1 MKTIKFFVVLITLS
15 LFVSCGDSKG
25 NDGDVTLTASLYGTV
40 VDSRTGETIP
50 AAVVTIRSMV
60 SYSDFD
66 YAWGHTYSAVTGTDG
81 HYEIPNIDKSDISK
95 YGYYAIEKYFIEIT
109 ADGYYTHQSYKN
121 NCTRGSSHRNNDGA
135 QSCANELDSHGWNC
149 YTIVID
155 AGRSVQYDAALKKK

>member
-40 VDSRTGETIP
+40 VDSKTGTPIS
-50 AAVVTIRSMV
+50 AAVVTIRSMIDE
-60 SYSDFD
+60 YSFH
-66 YAWGHTYSAVTGTDG
+66 WGHTYSAITGSDG
-81 HYEIPNIDKSDISK
+81 RYEIPNIDKSDLSK
-95 YGYYAIEKYFIEIT
+95 YAADAIEKYFIEIT
-109 ADGYYTHQSYKN
+109 ADGYYTHQSHKRHCGWGNHYN
-121 NCTRGSSHRNNDGA
+121 DDGA
-135 QSCANELDSHGWNC
+135 QSCANELDSHGWEC

>member
-40 VDSRTGETIP
+40 VDSKTGTPIS
-50 AAVVTIRSMV
+50 AAVVTIRSMIDE
-60 SYSDFD
+60 YSLH
-66 YAWGHTYSAVTGTDG
+66 WGHTYSAITGSDG
-81 HYEIPNIDKSDISK
+81 RYEIPNIDKSDLSK
-95 YGYYAIEKYFIEIT
+95 YAESAIEKYFIEIT
-109 ADGYYTHQSYKN
+109 ADGYYTHQSYKSNCRLSNHN
-121 NCTRGSSHRNNDGA
+121 NNGE
-135 QSCANELDSHGWNC
+135 QSCANELDSHGWEC